1 MKFSSRQNFA
11 QQRVQNGNMSEGF
24 RRALWNT
31 LTLSIDEVH
40 KILGD
45 IRIVSQILSHLRDF
59 LKPSK
64 SSPSTVGMKGGD
76 VQAIKRY
83 FFSCEWYE
91 VYNMLEYTYT
101 LIPSAWFVERCNEV
115 FAEHASAYRFLNGK
129 IVPIPSKTDRLAIET
144 ALKATGT
151 ENSKIAQ
158 RYLESAF
165 HLLAEKK
172 APDYEMVI
180 RMAIQAVEAV
190 CVEIVD
196 APKANLD
203 ETFKKLSAKNR
214 QLKMPRQLKAA
225 FKKLYGYTSDDGTI
239 HSPLLDAANPDV
251 EDAVFMLVACS
262 GFISYLIAKAS
273 KAGID
278 LI

>member
-1 MKFSSRQNFA
+1 MRFSSRQNFV
-11 QQRVQNGNMSEGF
+11 QQRVQNGNMSDGF

-40 KILGD
+40 KLLGD
-45 IRIVSQILSHLRDF
+45 IKFVFQILSHLRAF

-64 SSPSTVGMKGGD
+64 SSATADTKGGD

-83 FFSCEWYE
+83 FFSCEWYD

-115 FAEHASAYRFLNGK
+115 FAEHASTYRFLKGK
-129 IVPIPSKTDRLAIET
+129 IVPIHSKTDMLAIET
-144 ALKATGT
+144 ALNEIGT

-158 RYLESAF
+158 RHLETAF
-165 HLLAEKK
+165 HLLAEKQ

-180 RMAIQAVEAV
+180 RMSIKAVEAI
-190 CVEIVD
+190 CIEIVD

-203 ETFKKLSAKNR
+203 ETFKKLSAENR

-225 FKKLYGYTSDDGTI
+225 FKKLYGYTSDDGSI

-262 GFISYLIAKAS
+262 GFVSYLIAKAS
-273 KAGID
+273 KAGIN
-278 LI
+278 LM